1 MDWFDA
7 ELALAKAE
15 GRKVIIMDHV
25 YAGSSNDTPYPWYD
39 NYN

>member
-1 MDWFDA
+1 MYWFDG

-25 YAGSSNDTPYPWYD
+25 YAGSSNDTP
-39 NYN
+39 